1 MAKRLRDWEEQAAN
15 ARHITEHISMVGSG
29 SWIPLGA
36 LTPAW
41 PGAWRHPTCV
51 VRVLTGLGWRDAN
64 PGTSGLL
71 CAWEKWN
78 PEARDHLYLGAGSH
92 KPDWYMWKWWRPRGD
107 GQASAATVARSMFP
121 KRNLSIKP
129 PAALPSPLEV
139 CFKSTNRFRTGHIEH
154 PLASGAL
161 STIPYTWISLQSWH
175 SKFFS
180 SRRTSVLSWKCHP

>member
-1 MAKRLRDWEEQAAN
+1 MAKRLRDREGQAAD
-15 ARHITEHISMVGSG
+15 ARRITEHIGTVGSG

-36 LTPAW
+36 LAPAW
-41 PGAWRHPTCV
+41 SRCLEISHLCGTSAHWSWVEGCH
-51 VRVLTGLGWRDAN
+51 

-92 KPDWYMWKWWRPRGD
+92 KPGWYVWKWWGRRAD
-107 GQASAATVARSMFP
+107 GQASAATAAWSMFP

-154 PLASGAL
+154 PFASGAL
-161 STIPYTWISLQSWH
+161 CTQFPVPEPVSIVLAQHIL
-175 SKFFS
+175 FF
-180 SRRTSVLSWKCHP
+180 L